1 MSARISAEMKVAQEL
16 LRQGLSA
23 AEASRQSGISES
35 AISKSAVC
43 QAIIAEVKKMQ
54 ADRIKFSTSKT

>member
-1 MSARISAEMKVAQEL
+1 VEIALTGARISAEMTLAQEH

-23 AEASRQSGISES
+23 AEASRQLGISES

-43 QAIIAEVKKMQ
+43 QFIIAERKKR
-54 ADRIKFSTSKT
+54 AGK